1 MSGME
6 KITADEAAQL
16 IEDGDAILISGSG
29 GGHAVPEALLAAVE
43 RRFLAEGK
51 PQGLTSISVVG
62 VGDRAALGAS
72 HLAHEGLLKR
82 AITSALVDSPGLV
95 RLAAE
100 DKIEAYTFP
109 QGVLSQLMRDMA
121 GGRPGLLSKT
131 GLHTFVDP
139 RQQGA
144 RQSPRTPLDFVEV
157 VNLAGEEWLLFKPMP
172 LSVAFLRGTTAD
184 EDGNVTMEQEA
195 VLGEMLAMAQATRRA
210 GGIVVVQVKRMARRG
225 TLNAKDVRIP
235 GILVDFVVVDAG
247 QRQTYAT
254 DYDPSYSGELR
265 IPVGDIKPLPFGPRK
280 VIVRRAAMELFPG
293 AICNLGA
300 GVSTGL
306 STIAAEEGVLDD
318 VYLTNEQGLI
328 GGAPITGRDSGGA
341 QNFAAMIEQPAQFDF
356 YDGGGLDL
364 AFLSFAE
371 VDAEGNVNVS
381 RFGSRII
388 GVGGFINIAQNA
400 SCVVFGGTLTAG
412 ELDVVWEDGR
422 TIIRKEGRHRKF
434 VPKLEQVCYSASMG
448 RERGQVVL
456 FVTERAVFRIG
467 SAGLELVEIAPGM
480 DAERDVIAHMG
491 FRPAIARD
499 LKTMD
504 RRIFEP
510 GLMGLAAAV
519 HAKPRGYRSKRVAR
533 WHAERAK
540 VAR

>member
-1 MSGME
+1 ME
-6 KITADEAAQL
+6 KITADEAARL

-29 GGHAVPEALLAAVE
+29 GGHAVPETLLAAVE

-51 PQGLTSISVVG
+51 PRGLTSISVVG

-95 RLAAE
+95 QLAAE

-139 RQQGA
+139 RQQGG

-157 VNLAGEEWLLFKPMP
+157 IDLADEEWLFFKPIP

-195 VLGEMLAMAQATRRA
+195 VFGEMLAMAQATRRA
-210 GGIVVVQVKRMARRG
+210 GGIVIVQVKRMARRG
-225 TLNAKDVRIP
+225 TLNAKDVKIP
-235 GILVDFVVVDAG
+235 GILVDFVVVDPA

-306 STIAAEEGVLDD
+306 STVAAEEGVLDD

-371 VDAEGNVNVS
+371 VDGEGNVNVS

-388 GVGGFINIAQNA
+388 GVGGFINISQNA
-400 SCVVFGGTLTAG
+400 KCVVFGGTLTAG
-412 ELDVVWEDGR
+412 ELDVAWDGGR
-422 TIIRKEGRHRKF
+422 TLIRKEGRHRKF
-434 VPKLEQVCYSASMG
+434 VPKLEQICYSASIG

-467 SAGLELVEIAPGM
+467 THGLELIEIAPGL
-480 DAERDVIAHMG
+480 DVERDVIAHMG

-499 LKTMD
+499 LKEMD

-510 GLMGLAAAV
+510 GLMGLASQV
-519 HAKPRGYRSKRVAR
+519 HGKPRGHRSKRVAR
-533 WHAERAK
+533 WHEQRAK
-540 VAR
+540 DAQ

>member
-1 MSGME
+1 ME
-6 KITADEAAQL
+6 LISADEAAQL
-16 IEDGDAILISGSG
+16 VEDGDAILIGGSG

-51 PQGLTSISVVG
+51 PVGLTSVSVVG
-62 VGDRAALGAS
+62 VGDRATLGAS
-72 HLAHEGLLKR
+72 HLAHEGLLRR

-100 DKIEAYTFP
+100 DKIEAYTLP

-121 GGRPGLLSKT
+121 AGRPGLLTKT
-131 GLHTFVDP
+131 GLNSFVDP

-144 RQSPRTPLDFVEV
+144 RQSPRTPPDFIEV
-157 VNLAGEEWLLFKPMP
+157 VTVAGEEWLLFKPVP
-172 LSVAFLRGTTAD
+172 VNVAFLRGTTAD

-195 VLGEMLAMAQATRRA
+195 VFGEMLAMAQATRRA
-210 GGIVVVQVKRMARRG
+210 GGIVVVQVKRMARRA
-225 TLNAKDVRIP
+225 TLPGQQVKIP
-235 GILVDFVVVDAG
+235 GILVDFVVVDAA

-265 IPVGDIKPLPFGPRK
+265 IPVGGIRPLPFGPRK
-280 VIVRRAAMELFPG
+280 VIVRRAAMELVPG

-306 STIAAEEGVLDD
+306 STVAAEEGLLDT

-341 QNFAAMIEQPAQFDF
+341 QNFAAMIDQPAQFDF

-371 VDAEGNVNVS
+371 VDPQGNVNVS
-381 RFGSRII
+381 RFGDKII
-388 GVGGFINIAQNA
+388 GVGGFINISQNA
-400 SCVVFGGTLTAG
+400 RTVVFSGTLTAG
-412 ELDVVWEDGR
+412 DLDIGWQAGR
-422 TIIRKEGRHRKF
+422 TVIRKEGRHQKF
-434 VPKLEQVCYSASMG
+434 VPRLEQICYSASIG
-448 RERGQVVL
+448 RDRRQSVL
-456 FVTERAVFRIG
+456 FVTERAVFRVG
-467 SAGLELVEIAPGM
+467 DDGLELIEIAPGI
-480 DAERDVIAHMG
+480 DPQRDVIAHMG
-491 FRPAIARD
+491 FVPRVARD

-504 RRIFEP
+504 ARIFDP
-510 GLMGLAAAV
+510 GLMGLAKDV
-519 HAKPRGYRSKRVAR
+519 RAKPHGYRSARVAR
-533 WHAERAK
+533 WHE
-540 VAR
+540 ARKGGQR

>member
-1 MSGME
+1 ME
-6 KITADEAAQL
+6 KITADEAARL
-16 IEDGDAILISGSG
+16 VEDGDAILISGSG
-29 GGHAVPEALLAAVE
+29 GGHSVPEALLAAVG
-43 RRFLAEGK
+43 RRFLKDGT
-51 PQGLTSISVVG
+51 PRGLTSISVVG

-100 DKIEAYTFP
+100 NKIEAYTFP

-121 GGRPGLLSKT
+121 GGRPGLLTKT

-144 RQSPRTPLDFVEV
+144 RQSPCTPLDFVEV
-157 VNLAGEEWLLFKPMP
+157 VNLAGEEWLFFKHIP

-195 VLGEMLAMAQATRRA
+195 VFGEMLAMAQATRRA
-210 GGIVVVQVKRMARRG
+210 GGMVIVQVKRMARRG
-225 TLNAKDVRIP
+225 TLPAKHVKIP
-235 GILVDFVVVDAG
+235 GILVDFVVVDAE

-280 VIVRRAAMELFPG
+280 IIVRRAAMELFPG

-306 STIAAEEGVLDD
+306 SIVAAEEDLLDA

-341 QNFAAMIEQPAQFDF
+341 QNFAAMIDQPAQFDF
-356 YDGGGLDL
+356 YDGGGLDV

-371 VDAEGNVNVS
+371 VDRQGNVNIS
-381 RFGSRII
+381 RFGDKII
-388 GVGGFINIAQNA
+388 GVGGFINISQNA
-400 SCVVFGGTLTAG
+400 RCMVFNGTFTAG
-412 ELDVVWEDGR
+412 DLDITWENGK
-422 TIIRKEGRHRKF
+422 TVIRKEGRHQKF
-434 VPKLEQVCYSASMG
+434 VPKLEQICYSASMA
-448 RERGQVVL
+448 RERGQVAI

-467 SAGLELVEIAPGM
+467 ADGLELIEIAPGL
-480 DAERDVIAHMG
+480 DVERDVIAHMG
-491 FRPAIARD
+491 FRPSVAKD
-499 LKTMD
+499 LKQMD
-504 RRIFEP
+504 ARIFEP
-510 GLMGLAAAV
+510 GLMGLGADV
-519 HAKPRGYRSKRVAR
+519 NSKSRRYRSQRVAQ
-533 WHAERAK
+533 WHE
-540 VAR
+540 ARKGVRK

>member
-1 MSGME
+1 MQI
-6 KITADEAAQL
+6 ITADEAAQL
-16 IEDGDAILISGSG
+16 VEDGDAILISGSG
-29 GGHAVPEALLAAVE
+29 GGHSVPETLLAAVE
-43 RRFLAEGK
+43 RRFLAEGN
-51 PQGLTSISVVG
+51 PRGITSISVVG
-62 VGDRAALGAS
+62 VGDRAELGAT

-121 GGRPGLLSKT
+121 AGRPGLLTKT
-131 GLHTFVDP
+131 GLHSFVDP

-144 RQSPRTPLDFVEV
+144 RQSPRTPPDFVDV
-157 VNLAGEEWLLFKPMP
+157 VNVAGEEWLLFKPIP
-172 LSVAFLRGTTAD
+172 LNVAFLRGTTAD

-210 GGIVVVQVKRMARRG
+210 GGTVVVQVKRMARRA
-225 TLNAKDVRIP
+225 TLPAKQVRIP
-235 GILVDFVVVDAG
+235 GILVDFVVVDPD

-265 IPVGDIKPLPFGPRK
+265 IPVEHIKPLPFGPRK
-280 VIVRRAAMELFPG
+280 VIVRRAAMELFPH

-306 STIAAEEGVLDD
+306 STVAAEEGILDD
-318 VYLTNEQGLI
+318 VYLTNEQGII
-328 GGAPITGRDSGGA
+328 GGAPITGRDSGGG

-381 RFGSRII
+381 RFGDRII

-400 SCVVFGGTLTAG
+400 QCVIFNGTLTAG
-412 ELDVVWEDGR
+412 ELDIAWENGR
-422 TIIRKEGRHRKF
+422 TVVRKEGRHRKF
-434 VPKLEQVCYSASMG
+434 VPKLEQICYNARIG
-448 RERGQVVL
+448 RERRQIAL
-456 FVTERAVFRIG
+456 FVTERAVFRVG
-467 SAGLELVEIAPGM
+467 DDGLELIEIAPNL
-480 DAERDVIAHMG
+480 DPERDVIAHMG
-491 FRPAIARD
+491 FRPRVARE
-499 LKTMD
+499 LRVMD
-504 RRIFEP
+504 ARIFRP
-510 GLMGLAAAV
+510 GPMGLAADV
-519 HAKPRGYRSKRVAR
+519 RSKPRRYRSERVAR
-533 WHAERAK
+533 WHAQRQSD
-540 VAR
+540 R